1 MQRSSSRDHLPSN
14 AYLTNNTVPSPETST
29 YPSDIN
35 NATSFVPPSPF
46 PAQPS
51 ALYSRRQQ
59 QRQQQD
65 QNMTKKWQILLAISA
80 IFANGIA
87 AASVLYIWKF
97 CNC

>member
-1 MQRSSSRDHLPSN
+1 MQRSSSKDHLPSN
-14 AYLTNNTVPSPETST
+14 AYLTNSTAYSPESSI

-35 NATSFVPPSPF
+35 NTTSFV
-46 PAQPS
+46 QPQPES
-51 ALYSRRQQ
+51 LPQPRIRRQQ
-59 QRQQQD
+59 QE
-65 QNMTKKWQILLAISA
+65 QNQGMTKKWQILLAISA